1 MAKLKTYSEF
11 VNESIDIKYWAG
23 YNKDTSG
30 QGNRRFELP
39 EYDFDDCF
47 DYAVEDWNAEADGS
61 ENRIKG
67 AQINKVKKLAMQF
80 FKKAGYITVNI
91 AQAMIS
97 QEAIGESEV
106 NEALIDAVKN
116 PIKWKKI
123 KNNAKKYQKAKVAQA
138 LNDVDF
144 AKRKEKGKA
153 ADLPAEKIEVLNQ
166 ANKAKNAALKDAASN
181 VAQRMDDLATTT
193 GLKRVAQLAKT
204 KASLAANQIAL
215 KAATGE
221 EAKQLKIKQKELT
234 GKATDAQKA
243 LADYE
248 STAAKKAEKPA
259 VQEMPEDKPKTT
271 TKPETTTETKPK
283 TKLSAAEEK
292 KAEQK
297 QKLGDQIG
305 KAMQA
310 IEKAKQE
317 RVLAQTEED
326 KLSKKLSDAKGTD
339 AETALARS
347 VADADKAGKDIEKA
361 IKDLQKNVKDL
372 QQQQKDLNESFEYV
386 AESVSQKFARLR
398 PNL

>member
-1 MAKLKTYSEF
+1 MAKLKTYNEF
-11 VNESIDIKYWAG
+11 VNEGIADVIK
-23 YNKDTSG
+23 S
-30 QGNRRFELP
+30 P
-39 EYDFDDCF
+39 
-47 DYAVEDWNAEADGS
+47 
-61 ENRIKG
+61 
-67 AQINKVKKLAMQF
+67 VK
-80 FKKAGYITVNI
+80 YV
-91 AQAMIS
+91 
-97 QEAIGESEV
+97 
-106 NEALIDAVKN
+106 
-116 PIKWKKI
+116 KI
-123 KNNAKKYQKAKVAQA
+123 KNNLKKYQKAKVAQA

-144 AKRKEKGKA
+144 AKRKAKGKG
-153 ADLPAEKIEVLNQ
+153 DLTKAQSEVLTQ
-166 ANKAKNAALKDAASN
+166 ANKAKNAALADTTSAIT
-181 VAQRMDDLATTT
+181 QRMKDLATSPILQKVVTVGTT
-193 GLKRVAQLAKT
+193 KSRM
-204 KASLAANQIAL
+204 AANKIAL
-215 KAATGE
+215 KSATGE
-221 EAKQLKIKQKELT
+221 EAKQLKIKATELSKKAN
-234 GKATDAQKA
+234 KATGELK
-243 LADYE
+243 DYE

-372 QQQQKDLNESFEYV
+372 QQQQKDLNESINEGMYTASQLTNMLLDDIRKGIRGIHVPDEKELKTLALKRLKMKRVMKRDIEDTINGWENSLADARKDKIREYMFSDVKATKGKIPESFDYV
-386 AESVSQKFARLR
+386 AESVSEKFARLR